1 MKQLSPRARSYL
13 DALRSVDAPP
23 ADASARVWESVATR
37 AAAGELGP
45 ELGPEPV
52 GDGGASAAASG
63 TSIKSIVLGVVLG
76 ASAAI
81 GTTVAVVS
89 QDDDV
94 HTAAS
99 GGLAPLGE
107 LPAPIAPVIVPPS
120 VEAPIEI
127 ADDDEPVLDA
137 SPAPTRSSARAPTRS
152 EPKPAEDTL
161 PIEVGLL
168 ADARTALGAGEA
180 SKAIKLLARHRKQFP
195 SGILAVERDVSW
207 ITALCVLGRVDEAR
221 TKAQAFL
228 RAHGSSP
235 HAAKVR
241 ASCGGRAE

>member
-1 MKQLSPRARSYL
+1 MKQLSPQARSYL

-23 ADASARVWESVATR
+23 ADASARVWESVVTR

-52 GDGGASAAASG
+52 GDAGASAAASG

-76 ASAAI
+76 AGAAI
-81 GTTVAVVS
+81 GTTIAVVS

-99 GGLAPLGE
+99 GGLAPLSE
-107 LPAPIAPVIVPPS
+107 LPVPPAPVITPVPTIDPPIEIEDDEVAPPS
-120 VEAPIEI
+120 VE
-127 ADDDEPVLDA
+127 
-137 SPAPTRSSARAPTRS
+137 PTRAPSRGTARPR
-152 EPKPAEDTL
+152 PAEEKEDL
-161 PIEVGLL
+161 VAEEVALL
-168 ADARTALGAGEA
+168 GEARTALGAGEA
-180 SKAIKLLARHRKQFP
+180 NKAIKLLARHRKRFP
-195 SGILAVERDVSW
+195 NGLLANERDVSW

-241 ASCGGRAE
+241 ASCGGRDE